1 VTVLT
6 LYGKAGCHLC
16 EEARQVV
23 ESVRSERPFDLRE
36 VDVSLDPELHRR
48 FGERIPVVELE
59 GEELFELR
67 VDPTALRERLDTVNT

>member
-23 ESVRSERPFDLRE
+23 ESVRSERYFDLRE

-67 VDPTALRERLDTVNT
+67 VDPAALRERLDTVET